1 MYFLLWPVP
10 NNFTSPELNKTSPA
24 ESLESD
30 RYLFHVANFTYL
42 LYCTCPLFTLLF
54 SWGKTFVY
62 LREHMKKMGQSGESF
77 SQPQQKSQMRVTVTG
92 MVQAALFLPSSLWT
106 IAVAF
111 LYITDLFKMVDP
123 NRFVTMTF
131 CSMSSLGNLLALI
144 YQFFCANFSCNAWI
158 SIFYYI
164 SIVPQQHPIFIWIK
178 RNMNA
183 ILYIGFILNQ
193 TVLLI
198 SLSMGAVMYFLLW
211 PVPNNFTSPELNKTS
226 PAESL
231 ESDRY
236 LFHVANFT
244 YLLYCTCPL
253 FTLLFSWGKTFVYL
267 REHMKKMGQSG
278 ESFSQPQQK
287 SQMRVTVTGMVQ
299 AALFLP
305 SSLWTIAVAF
315 LYITD
320 LFKMVDPNRFVTMT
334 FCSMSSLG
342 NLLCFGFSQSV
353 FRHGIVSVIN
363 KLKRHK

>member
-1 MYFLLWPVP
+1 MEPWLYALLSSPLCLTATFFNIVFSFCLMRPVAGVMPRNPLRFLLIVV
-10 NNFTSPELNKTSPA
+10 
-24 ESLESD
+24 
-30 RYLFHVANFTYL
+30 LFNSTFQQLVTVL
-42 LYCTCPLFTLLF
+42 TIVMLLF
-54 SWGKTFVY
+54 DAPFWLQT
-62 LREHMKKMGQSGESF
+62 LTR
-77 SQPQQKSQMRVTVTG
+77 
-92 MVQAALFLPSSLWT
+92 
-106 IAVAF
+106 
-111 LYITDLFKMVDP
+111 
-123 NRFVTMTF
+123 
-131 CSMSSLGNLLALI
+131 ALI

-183 ILYIGFILNQ
+183 ILYIGFGLNQ
-193 TVLLI
+193 IVLLI
-198 SLSMGAVMYFLLW
+198 SLSMGAVTYSLLG
-211 PVPNNFTSPELNKTS
+211 PVPSNFTSPELNKTLV
-226 PAESL
+226 ESL
-231 ESDRY
+231 ETDLY

-267 REHMKKMGQSG
+267 REHMKKMGQSS

-320 LFKMVDPNRFVTMT
+320 LFEMIDPNRFVTMT

>member
-1 MYFLLWPVP
+1 MESWLYALLSSPLCLTATFFNIIFFFCLMRPVAGVTLRNPLCFLLIVV
-10 NNFTSPELNKTSPA
+10 
-24 ESLESD
+24 
-30 RYLFHVANFTYL
+30 LFNSTFQQLMTALTIIM
-42 LYCTCPLFTLLF
+42 LLF
-54 SWGKTFVY
+54 DSPFWLQT
-62 LREHMKKMGQSGESF
+62 LTR
-77 SQPQQKSQMRVTVTG
+77 
-92 MVQAALFLPSSLWT
+92 
-106 IAVAF
+106 
-111 LYITDLFKMVDP
+111 
-123 NRFVTMTF
+123 
-131 CSMSSLGNLLALI
+131 ALI

-178 RNMNA
+178 RNINA
-183 ILYIGFILNQ
+183 ILYVGFVLNQ
-193 TVLLI
+193 IVLLI
-198 SLSMGAVMYFLLW
+198 SLSMGTVMYFLLG
-211 PVPNNFTSPELNKTS
+211 PVPNNFTSLELNKTS
-226 PAESL
+226 PAESV
-231 ESDRY
+231 ESDLY

-267 REHMKKMGQSG
+267 REHLKKMGQSS

-305 SSLWTIAVAF
+305 SSLWTITVAF
-315 LYITD
+315 LYVTD
-320 LFKMVDPNRFVTMT
+320 NFEMVDPNRFVTMT

-353 FRHGIVSVIN
+353 FRHGIVSVFN